1 MEIFSHS
8 VQRYIYIHEK
18 GKKKQYLKRSHFIVF
33 HGIKKIT
40 AKSIFVSDQA
50 EKEVIY
56 VLES

>member
-8 VQRYIYIHEK
+8 VHRYIHTK
-18 GKKKQYLKRSHFIVF
+18 NKKKYLKRSHFIVF